1 MESLKATTC
10 AAALLLCA
18 CSSIKRTGSL
28 DEPLPSGRGSI
39 GAWNLGDGSCTGAIQ
54 TGEGAHFWVTDC
66 TTTFGYGW
74 CEFGLRLEKRGP
86 NLFVNENKDWRFK
99 IEDDG
104 TLTETHKGERIGTY
118 AKADAG
124 VCRVRAVKSQ

>member
-1 MESLKATTC
+1 MKTLKHLAG
-10 AAALLLCA
+10 AVALLLCA

-28 DEPLPSGRGSI
+28 DEPLPAPSARGSI

-74 CEFGLRLEKRGP
+74 CEFGLRLERRGP
-86 NLFVNENKDWRFK
+86 SLFVNESKDWRFK

-104 TLTETHKGERIGTY
+104 TLTETRKGERVGTY
-118 AKADAG
+118 ARSDIG
-124 VCRVRAVKSQ
+124 VCRVRAVK